1 MCVTQARERIPYES
15 LLRRGSSSSS
25 VPTTP
30 LKARPA
36 WATSGLKP
44 DGNTWQAGN
53 SLQSS
58 PVKTALGQPGH
69 AAEEEDWPDLSN
81 LTWEEGASGVVHAPS
96 GISLRAAE
104 FGQVDVDA
112 SYPSHAVGVKMNGL
126 DVGDG
131 LPHDTRQGRRNG
143 SFGIDPPIVA
153 DQRLS
158 KLQRLQERPRWG
170 SRNALPFR
178 TQGRA
183 FADGPAR
190 QGQRQQSSFLSQ
202 SAHHS
207 RLKSAD
213 TDEQLC
219 QESGGVDVCQPGN
232 SHPKKPLHCHV
243 SLDSLIGHAERAS
256 PERPSVQPPHQPN
269 SFRASIDERTA
280 DRIIQDDL
288 LPKQVSVSQGQLD
301 LRPSNRLGN
310 NARYGEQDSAQLQ
323 PQSSQ
328 EWSLDSA
335 KQSGEIDSGAVI
347 VSEQNLPSFLSPTR
361 SSEAKARQRSLTS
374 TLSRSRHVATNA
386 AAARGVHGQGVAG
399 QGVSEEGTRSAPLT
413 STFRYAVT
421 LCTALPFSC
430 VLHKQTQTDR
440 HKQSQVKGCIV
451 CKVFL
456 HRPFVQPCVL
466 GVASCEMCSCIH
478 SQHLQPSMCT

>member
-96 GISLRAAE
+96 GISFRATE
-104 FGQVDVDA
+104 FGQVDVHA

-158 KLQRLQERPRWG
+158 KLQSLQERPRWG

-190 QGQRQQSSFLSQ
+190 QGQRQQSSFLPE

-243 SLDSLIGHAERAS
+243 SLDSLIGHADRAS
-256 PERPSVQPPHQPN
+256 PERPSVQPPQQPN

-288 LPKQVSVSQGQLD
+288 LPKQVSSGQL
-301 LRPSNRLGN
+301 
-310 NARYGEQDSAQLQ
+310 QH
-323 PQSSQ
+323 QSSQ

-347 VSEQNLPSFLSPTR
+347 VPEQNLPSFLSPTR

-386 AAARGVHGQGVAG
+386 AAARGVHGQRVAG
-399 QGVSEEGTRSAPLT
+399 QGVSEESTRSAPLT

-440 HKQSQVKGCIV
+440 HKQSQVEGCIV
-451 CKVFL
+451 CKVLL
-456 HRPFVQPCVL
+456 HRPFVQTCA

-478 SQHLQPSMCT
+478 SQYLQPSMCT